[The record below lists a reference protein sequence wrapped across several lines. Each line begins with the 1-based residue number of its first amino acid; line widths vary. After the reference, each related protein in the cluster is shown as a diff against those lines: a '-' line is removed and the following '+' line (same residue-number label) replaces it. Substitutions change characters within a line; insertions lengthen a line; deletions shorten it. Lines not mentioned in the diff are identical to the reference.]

1 MAKSLFYF
9 TFFSYLDL
17 LHKEGVWE
25 SVTCHSHM
33 SQSHVRMSHDKCG
46 KVVHRPCSSCISSV
60 QNQMGTLSSSPCQL
74 RLGVWLSHLRLSCY
88 TPSPTNVITI
98 PHITVKGE
106 INQRIIYY
114 LLDCSATANFISKS
128 FSKKLNLIPIS
139 KLNEPVRGLGGK
151 ILFNAPLYIP
161 LMVYPSRNTFWEHVY
176 WSLDRQISS
185 STRITMVLPS

>member
-1 MAKSLFYF
+1 M
-9 TFFSYLDL
+9 
-17 LHKEGVWE
+17 E
-25 SVTCHSHM
+25 SC
-33 SQSHVRMSHDKCG
+33 DECG
-46 KVVHRPCSSCISSV
+46 RVVHRPCSSCISSV

-106 INQRIIYY
+106 INQRIIHY

-139 KLNEPVRGLGGK
+139 KLNEPVRGLGSK
-151 ILFNAPLYIP
+151 ILFNAPLYIYH
-161 LMVYPSRNTFWEHVY
+161 LWYTLQGIPSENMFIGALTGKYQVVLGLPWFCQVNPRINWVDLWVQFQEQSEHL
-176 WSLDRQISS
+176 LDI
-185 STRITMVLPS
+185 